1 MKTLAQFV
9 KYKRKSRNLTQEEF
23 TLKAGVLITLVR
35 KIEQGK

>member
-23 TLKAGVLITLVR
+23 TLMAGVVITLVR

>member
-9 KYKRKSRNLTQEEF
+9 KYKRKSVNLTQEELN
-23 TLKAGVLITLVR
+23 LKAGVVITVVR